1 MLSLMTLDRIS
12 VMTRKNL
19 HNNTKMDYVSKGM
32 PDIFS
37 LLMIL
42 KVVARRMSPFDANS
56 MKITMKRGIGGK
68 GQLLARGLFLI
79 YSKWNRS
86 VIWPGIVCGLNNNYL
101 LMEYMV
107 EGTREGGRK
116 SRQPSIGS
124 VTTMKILGINS
135 SQMSIFAVCN
145 LFLR

>member
-68 GQLLARGLFLI
+68 G
-79 YSKWNRS
+79 
-86 VIWPGIVCGLNNNYL
+86 
-101 LMEYMV
+101 
-107 EGTREGGRK
+107 
-116 SRQPSIGS
+116 
-124 VTTMKILGINS
+124 
-135 SQMSIFAVCN
+135 
-145 LFLR
+145 